1 VNDLDFVVRT
11 VDLLWSHG
19 AKTWVFGSWGEELR
33 GLVPPQQHTEL
44 ELLYPARDWQ
54 RIDELELD
62 WVAAG
67 HERWQRTFQL
77 ESVIVELLLVE
88 RGERGWLTSLPRR
101 LHEWP
106 DDVFS
111 ANGRIPVASA
121 AALAGYPAA
130 RRRAA

>member
-67 HERWQRTFQL
+67 HER
-77 ESVIVELLLVE
+77 
-88 RGERGWLTSLPRR
+88 R